1 VINPTPE
8 DEAALE
14 ATKAPLMEH
23 LVELRSRLIW
33 SVTAFAIAF
42 GVAFYFAQ
50 DVYGFITLP
59 LAAALRAGGS
69 SDPHLIFTALGEPF
83 FAQVKLGMFGGLCL
97 AFPLIAG
104 QLWMFVAPGL
114 YRHER
119 NALLPF
125 LLLAPVLFVAGAAFA
140 YYVLLPF
147 AIHFF
152 LGYQSPGAIQGALA
166 IQFQGKVSEY
176 IDLVIKII
184 LAFGITFQMPIL
196 LGLLGKVGIVTA
208 KQLRDMRRFAIVGM
222 FAIAAVVTPP
232 DPISMLALAFPLVAL
247 YEGSILWVAYYDRR
261 RARLEAERAKQEAG
275 SSTEVAASRP

>member
-33 SVTAFAIAF
+33 SVVAFAIAF
-42 GVAFYFAQ
+42 GVAFYFAK
-50 DVYGFITLP
+50 DIYGFLTLP
-59 LAAALRAGGS
+59 LAAALKARGI
-69 SDPHLIFTALGEPF
+69 SDPHLIYTALGEAF

-97 AFPLIAG
+97 AFPLIAA

-114 YRHER
+114 YKHER

-125 LLLAPVLFVAGAAFA
+125 LLLAPLLFMVGTAFA
-140 YYVLLPF
+140 YYVLLPT
-147 AIHFF
+147 AIYFF
-152 LGYQSPGAIQGALA
+152 LGYQTPGAVQGALA
-166 IQFQGKVSEY
+166 IQFQGKVNEY
-176 IDLVIKII
+176 LDFVIKLV
-184 LAFGITFQMPIL
+184 LAFGLTFQMPIL

-232 DPISMLALAFPLVAL
+232 DPISMLSLAFPLVAL
-247 YEGSILWVAYYDRR
+247 YEGSILGVAYYDRR

-275 SSTEVAASRP
+275 ASTEVAAS